1 MGYFTLAPLVL
12 VNTVSS
18 FQTWPHNLPSGYS
31 RYRQDMENGPFID
44 DVDMYL
50 SIYLSIY
57 IYIYVC
63 ISTYI
68 YIYIMGFD
76 PSPCCLVFSNDSFQ
90 TQTQT
95 ISSAGAPMRN
105 GNSSCRWIP
114 RTQIIL
120 VHVINYSGSCQYQ
133 SKIMPWQNY
142 VIKTAI
148 SILMLNAGSYYII
161 LHNIYRY
168 MMI

>member
-1 MGYFTLAPLVL
+1 MAHFTVAPLVL

-18 FQTWPHNLPSGYS
+18 FQTWPHKLPSGYL

-50 SIYLSIY
+50 FIYIYMCMYMCMYIYVHIY
-57 IYIYVC
+57 IYIH
-63 ISTYI
+63 
-68 YIYIMGFD
+68 IMGFD
-76 PSPCCLVFSNDSFQ
+76 PSPCCLVLSNDSFQ

-133 SKIMPWQNY
+133 SKITPWQNY
-142 VIKTAI
+142 VIKTVI
-148 SILMLNAGSYYII
+148 SILNVKCRVLLYHII
-161 LHNIYRY
+161 
-168 MMI
+168 